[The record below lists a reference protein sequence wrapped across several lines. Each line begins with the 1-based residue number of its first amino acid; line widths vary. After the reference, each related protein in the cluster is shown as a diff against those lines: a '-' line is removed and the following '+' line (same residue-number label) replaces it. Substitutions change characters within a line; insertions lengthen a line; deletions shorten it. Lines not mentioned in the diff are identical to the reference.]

1 MRRRGRVGCIF
12 GGALIVFGVLII
24 LSMLLPSG
32 FWWLILGLGL
42 IVFGVM
48 LLRSF

>member
-1 MRRRGRVGCIF
+1 MRRGRLGCVLGI
-12 GGALIVFGVLII
+12 ALIVIGVLII

-42 IVFGVM
+42 IVFGFM

>member
-1 MRRRGRVGCIF
+1 MRRGRLGCVL
-12 GGALIVFGVLII
+12 GAALIVIGVLII

-32 FWWLILGLGL
+32 FWWLVLGLGL
-42 IVFGVM
+42 IIFGLA